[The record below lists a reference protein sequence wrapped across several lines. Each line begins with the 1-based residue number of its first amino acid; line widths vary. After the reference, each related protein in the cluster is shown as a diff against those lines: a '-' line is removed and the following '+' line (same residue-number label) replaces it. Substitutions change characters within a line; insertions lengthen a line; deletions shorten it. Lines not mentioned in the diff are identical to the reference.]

1 MENWTLKT
9 EKNRNRIKSYLAI
22 DLYILETARPIRFVP
37 GKFSVQLKN
46 WHTSGFGTSKLLV
59 LLNSYWVTRSSVSLL
74 IQGNINEVHRKCN
87 WTAMSGKVRQFTEEG
102 FLFLLSHVCSLHL
115 HLHLAHVH
123 TIQLY
128 SCQMWCPRLVLLLM
142 QVFNRTFKRA
152 KNCFSSLRG
161 WLWRGAA
168 AQLFCTLASRQR
180 VWLHKA
186 GLQLGKT
193 DLLPFS
199 VPQTAPA
206 THSSVL
212 ALALRPLQNPSEV
225 NPGNQTL
232 RKLHGTERINFL
244 VSERSELTRRKA
256 CRVP

>member
-1 MENWTLKT
+1 M
-9 EKNRNRIKSYLAI
+9 
-22 DLYILETARPIRFVP
+22 
-37 GKFSVQLKN
+37 Q
-46 WHTSGFGTSKLLV
+46 
-59 LLNSYWVTRSSVSLL
+59 LNSHEWQSQAIHWGGFPFSSLSRVLSPSSFASCPCPHYTALFMSNVVSTFGAVTNASV
-74 IQGNINEVHRKCN
+74 V
-87 WTAMSGKVRQFTEEG
+87 
-102 FLFLLSHVCSLHL
+102 
-115 HLHLAHVH
+115 
-123 TIQLY
+123 
-128 SCQMWCPRLVLLLM
+128 
-142 QVFNRTFKRA
+142 NRTFKRA

-193 DLLPFS
+193 DLLPLS

-232 RKLHGTERINFL
+232 RKLHGAERINFL